1 MKETPVKQQL
11 KYRMVSFITS
21 GEWSVVWQRLVLEK
35 ECQGGELGWFLKK
48 KNGSHLVKEGR
59 EMTEDDRKVD
69 SIC

>member
-35 ECQGGELGWFLKK
+35 ECQGGELGWLLKK
-48 KNGSHLVKEGR
+48 KMGV
-59 EMTEDDRKVD
+59 T
-69 SIC
+69 